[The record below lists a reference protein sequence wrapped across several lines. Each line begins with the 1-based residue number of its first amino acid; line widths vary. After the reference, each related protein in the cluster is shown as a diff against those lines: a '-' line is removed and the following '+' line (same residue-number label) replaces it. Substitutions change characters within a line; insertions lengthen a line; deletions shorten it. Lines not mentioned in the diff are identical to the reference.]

1 MLTRIEV
8 DGFKNLVDFS
18 LDFGPYTCLA
28 GENGAG
34 KSNIFDAI
42 RFLALLTDHT
52 IIQSALQIR
61 SSEEGT
67 GEIGELF
74 FAANGETRDRIT
86 LAAEMI
92 VGKRVVDDF
101 GRPGV
106 PSSTFLRYEVAFRR
120 EHPSA
125 SSGLLGGLV
134 LEHEDLRHIPM
145 KHAPGRLQFPHN
157 RQGFRN
163 RAIYNNRRGSGYIST
178 RIGISEPATIVIH
191 QDGGSSGRARPAA
204 PAERAPRTAVGTEN
218 TAATPTILAAR
229 REMQSWRILALEP
242 AAMRRPDKYTDE
254 PGIGAD
260 GGHIPVTLYHLAKHT
275 GLSDT
280 LDDPDDDLLSRIA
293 SRLSGLVP
301 VKSVRA
307 VRDDVRQLF
316 SLELEEPSGTRLRAN
331 SISDGTLRFLAL
343 TAIAEATGAGGV
355 YCMEEP
361 ENGIHP
367 EKLTAMNQLLHDIA
381 VDPDEPVA
389 ADNPLRQVIVATH
402 SPYFVQLQNADDVV
416 LAKNPALRAL
426 AGKVIR
432 PLRCYPLQHTWRD
445 RKNQE
450 EQDGRAR
457 GVGKI
462 ELQAYLIPPEDG
474 QISFPDRV
482 PTPEVKVVE
491 KDRAT
496 PRPRGKNWRAYFD
509 KDTRGSL
516 PARQEPALEEQD
528 QLRGSASLT
537 SERMA
542 GSRWRRREKHV

>member
-18 LDFGPYTCLA
+18 LDFGPYTCIA
-28 GENGAG
+28 GENGVG

-42 RFLALLTDHT
+42 RFLSLLTDHT

-67 GEIGELF
+67 GEIAELF
-74 FAANGETRDRIT
+74 FAANGETRARIT
-86 LAAEMI
+86 LVAEMI
-92 VGKRVVDDF
+92 VGKQVVDDF

-120 EHPSA
+120 ETPSA

-134 LEHEDLRHIPM
+134 LEYEDLRHIPM
-145 KHAPGRLQFPHN
+145 KNAPERLRFPHN
-157 RQGFRN
+157 RQSFRSDV
-163 RAIYNNRRGSGYIST
+163 IYNKRRGSGYIST
-178 RIGISEPATIVIH
+178 RIGDSEPATIVIH

-204 PAERAPRTAVGTEN
+204 AAERAPRTAVGTEN

-254 PGIGAD
+254 PGIRAD
-260 GGHIPVTLYHLAKHT
+260 GGRIPVTLYHLAKRT
-275 GLSDT
+275 GLNGVQ
-280 LDDPDDDLLSRIA
+280 DDPDDDILGRIA

-301 VKSVRA
+301 VNSVRA
-307 VRDDVRQLF
+307 VRDDVRQLV

-355 YCMEEP
+355 YCIEEP

-367 EKLTAMNQLLHDIA
+367 EKLAAMNQLLHDIA
-381 VDPDEPVA
+381 VDPDEPVE

-402 SPYFVQLQNADDVV
+402 SPYFVQLQKPDEVV
-416 LAKNPALRAL
+416 LAKNPALRA
-426 AGKVIR
+426 GSGIVVR
-432 PLRCYPLQHTWRD
+432 PLRCYPLQNTWREKKD
-445 RKNQE
+445 QE
-450 EQDGRAR
+450 DG
-457 GVGKI
+457 GKVACGIGEI
-462 ELQAYLIPPEDG
+462 ELQAYLVPPEDG
-474 QISFPDRV
+474 QISFCQHGSDSE
-482 PTPEVKVVE
+482 T
-491 KDRAT
+491 T
-496 PRPRGKNWRAYFD
+496 SPRW
-509 KDTRGSL
+509 
-516 PARQEPALEEQD
+516 
-528 QLRGSASLT
+528 
-537 SERMA
+537 
-542 GSRWRRREKHV
+542 